1 MGRLRARVP
10 DNADAM
16 DLADELVGD
25 SRSFPEGEA
34 RAKNV
39 TFTGITYVGV
49 DHNVGSTTTTTI
61 NTAEKDDSMG
71 GLNDSSSSTP
81 ATATAAAPRSVQHP
95 HPVDPGSR
103 EEVAAFALHE
113 GFAAT
118 RHQPSGGRRS
128 KIVASLRANSTAN
141 AGSAGG
147 AGATRAGGDQ
157 NSPSPPGAMSVHD
170 PTQRRHW
177 QKMNHKAL
185 VDRDGSAPQTVAA
198 RRAAGATAARNPSS
212 SPAAAASS
220 SSLRN
225 VLDASPQPPLSD
237 VAATPAGT
245 TAATEAAAAAAAATG
260 GGGAGGG
267 ETAVAA
273 TTTTSMRS
281 PSFRLR
287 RGGRSSSIGGGGR
300 AEEDS
305 QERAIAIGFQ
315 DAELLAWLNSV
326 LFFSVGGAAATTAA
340 GDGLDEFAAKQKQMG

>member
-16 DLADELVGD
+16 DLADELGGD
-25 SRSFPEGEA
+25 SRSFPDGEA

-39 TFTGITYVGV
+39 TFTGV

-71 GLNDSSSSTP
+71 GLNDSSSSSTP

-113 GFAAT
+113 GFATT

-141 AGSAGG
+141 AGG

-157 NSPSPPGAMSVHD
+157 NSPSPPGVMSVHD
-170 PTQRRHW
+170 PTHRRHW
-177 QKMNHKAL
+177 QKMKHVAL
-185 VDRDGSAPQTVAA
+185 ADKDGSAPQTVAA
-198 RRAAGATAARNPSS
+198 RRVADARATRNPPSS
-212 SPAAAASS
+212 SAAAASS

-225 VLDASPQPPLSD
+225 VLDASPQPPSSD

-245 TAATEAAAAAAAATG
+245 TAATEAAAAATG

-273 TTTTSMRS
+273 ASTTSMRS